1 MRKKDHNKK
10 RKARNRLRPMPLKA
24 TGFVAMPGPWAGI
37 PKDAARS
44 ALRELG
50 AKRAL
55 EFETIRSEIEQL
67 FRNVHPLLTLS
78 ALTQYG
84 LFSGLSEDGAI
95 NESFMGERFSQ
106 CHVEQSQGL
115 LLRIAKAEVSDQ
127 PIVPEQLARLFEAL
141 PQLSLAFDQRRL
153 KDVVEPPEPGQT
165 HLRRLQEWLRLHTQG
180 MRHWTYFDHAQR
192 LLHRLCVPVDDL
204 FVQQIGCRFT
214 ACITVFSHLVR
225 SNDQRITE
233 RSHRFHPVTSKT
245 SVDGMIRAFF
255 SQFPETPGSVE
266 AMLEYATKWEISLD
280 HTKALLLSYSDL
292 TLPDAFTSTAI
303 NVADRTGLPF
313 AEFAVIMKRFSMT
326 AGDLAATDVETLFLA
341 NPVWLKPVIALP
353 NERYFCVL
361 PQVFFSHSFNILH
374 DVFAGKRNAG
384 EVFSRHRAQF
394 LEDEIATLFATNF
407 PGAQLARGYT
417 WTEEGKKYESDLIVR
432 VDTHLLLI
440 EAKSGA
446 ISAAALRGAPDRMR
460 RHFEEILIAPSIQ
473 SARLAT
479 RIESA
484 LDVPSEA
491 DNLIPEFP
499 IRLHGIS
506 HILRLSVTLEDF
518 ATIQSR
524 MHALRDAGIV
534 PTGHSIAPCILL
546 TDLET
551 VFDILESAGR
561 KLHYLRRRGELE
573 SNFNYVG
580 DELDLLGFYLQTAF
594 AIGTAEFSEDE
605 FTLLGFSR
613 ELDHH
618 YMVKQEGIVTP
629 KPSPQMTDWWRI
641 VCGTVESRHT
651 FGWSSLL
658 TILLGVSHDEQKQL
672 EINFERVKKV
682 VRRDYKNADHRC
694 CMVLIP
700 PACKSDA
707 VALLAYRNVDHDRR
721 KDRAAVVAEQAF
733 NSANV
738 QRCVVI
744 GVNIDDDAAPYSFVY
759 LLLRST
765 ENLTN

>member
-1 MRKKDHNKK
+1 MRKKDDNKK
-10 RKARNRLRPMPLKA
+10 RKARNRLRPIPLKA

-37 PKDAARS
+37 SKEAARS

-50 AKRAL
+50 AKRAI
-55 EFETIRSEIEQL
+55 EFETVRSEIEQL

-78 ALTQYG
+78 ALAQYG
-84 LFSGLSEDGAI
+84 LFSGLSKGGAI

-153 KDVVEPPEPGQT
+153 KDVSEPPEAGQT

-180 MRHWTYFDHAQR
+180 IRHWTYFDRAQR
-192 LLHRLCVPVDDL
+192 LLHRLCAPVDDL
-204 FVQQIGCRFT
+204 FVRQIGCRFT

-233 RSHRFHPVTSKT
+233 RSRRFHPVIREN
-245 SVDGMIRAFF
+245 SVDGMIRAYFR
-255 SQFPETPGSVE
+255 QFPETPGSVE
-266 AMLEYATKWEISLD
+266 AMLEYATRWEISLD
-280 HTKALLLSYSDL
+280 HTKAILLSYSDL
-292 TLPDAFTSTAI
+292 TLPDAFTSTTI
-303 NVADRTGLPF
+303 NVADKTGLPVEEV
-313 AEFAVIMKRFSMT
+313 AAILRRFSMT
-326 AGDLAATDVETLFLA
+326 NGDLATTAVETLFLA

-374 DVFAGKRNAG
+374 DAFAGTRNAG
-384 EVFSRHRAQF
+384 AVFARHRAQF
-394 LEDEIATLFATNF
+394 LEDEIATLFATHF
-407 PGAQLARGYT
+407 PSAQLARGYT
-417 WTEEGKKYESDLIVR
+417 WTEEGKQYESDLIVR

-460 RHFEEILIAPSIQ
+460 RHFEEILIAPSMQ

-484 LDVPSEA
+484 LAMPSEA
-491 DNLIPEFP
+491 GNLIPDFP
-499 IRLHGIS
+499 VPLHGTS

-524 MHALRDAGIV
+524 MHMLRDAGIL
-534 PTGHSIAPCILL
+534 PTDHSIAPCILL

-551 VFDILESAGR
+551 VFDILESVGH
-561 KLHYLRRRGELE
+561 KLHYLRRRSELE
-573 SNFNYVG
+573 AHFNYVG

-594 AIGTAEFSEDE
+594 AIGVAEFSKGE

-613 ELDHH
+613 EIDNH

-629 KPSPQMTDWWRI
+629 KPVPQMADWWRI
-641 VCGTVESRHT
+641 MCGAVEARRS

-672 EINFERVKKV
+672 ENNFERVKKI

-694 CMVLIP
+694 SMVLIP
-700 PACKSDA
+700 PACKADA
-707 VALLAYRNVDHDRR
+707 VALFAYRSVDHDRR
-721 KDRAAVVAEQAF
+721 KDRAAAVAEQAF

-738 QRCVVI
+738 QRCVVV
-744 GVNIDDDAAPYSFVY
+744 GVNIDDGAAPHSFVY
-759 LLLRST
+759 LLLRSS